1 MQNPAVDTLI
11 NGLVHANTQADML
24 RYAHALDRVLQW
36 NYYWIPNY
44 YPPGT
49 STVWWNRFGMPNVQA
64 SNDEAIESWW
74 EISTTPLTN
83 QQMTAERI
91 TPWQTRRAALMWA
104 YILRRL
110 LLIIPTLVIIL
121 LVNFV
126 IVQAAPGGPVEQAIA
141 HLQGIGG
148 ASVGG
153 GSSEAMSGS
162 SRASRGLDPQLI
174 KDIEKQYGFDKPAHE
189 RLWLMLK
196 SYAQLDF
203 GKSFF
208 RGATVTDLILEK
220 MPVTISLGLWATL
233 ITYLVSIPLGIRKAV
248 HHGSHF
254 DVWSSTAI
262 IIGYAMPAFLFAMFL
277 IVVFAGGTSLNWFP
291 VRGLVSDNFE
301 SLSTLGKI
309 ADYFWH
315 LVLPVTALVI
325 GGFATL
331 TILTKNSFLN
341 EITRQYVVT
350 ARAKGLSE
358 RRVLYGHVFRNAM
371 LLVVSGI
378 PQAFISVFFAGSLL
392 IEVIFS
398 LDGLGRMSY
407 EAAVSRDY
415 PVVFGSLFIFTLFG
429 LLIKLVGDLCY
440 TLVDPRIDFAARN
453 A

>member
-1 MQNPAVDTLI
+1 M
-11 NGLVHANTQADML
+11 
-24 RYAHALDRVLQW
+24 
-36 NYYWIPNY
+36 
-44 YPPGT
+44 
-49 STVWWNRFGMPNVQA
+49 F
-64 SNDEAIESWW
+64 
-74 EISTTPLTN
+74 
-83 QQMTAERI
+83 
-91 TPWQTRRAALMWA
+91 A
-104 YILRRL
+104 YIVRRL

-148 ASVGG
+148 GAVG
-153 GSSEAMSGS
+153 GSSGEGISSG
-162 SRASRGLDPQLI
+162 SRASRGLDPKLI
-174 KDIEKQYGFDKPAHE
+174 KDIEKQYGFDKPAPE

-196 SYAQLDF
+196 NYAQLDF
-203 GKSFF
+203 GNSFF
-208 RGATVTDLILEK
+208 RGATVVDLILEK

-248 HHGSHF
+248 RHGSSF

-262 IIGYAMPAFLFAMFL
+262 VIGYAMPAFLFAMFL

-291 VRGLVSDNFE
+291 VRGLVSENFE
-301 SLSTLGKI
+301 ELSTVGKI

-371 LLVVSGI
+371 LLVISGI

-429 LLIKLVGDLCY
+429 LLIKLIGDLCY

>member
-1 MQNPAVDTLI
+1 M
-11 NGLVHANTQADML
+11 
-24 RYAHALDRVLQW
+24 
-36 NYYWIPNY
+36 
-44 YPPGT
+44 
-49 STVWWNRFGMPNVQA
+49 F
-64 SNDEAIESWW
+64 
-74 EISTTPLTN
+74 
-83 QQMTAERI
+83 
-91 TPWQTRRAALMWA
+91 A
-104 YILRRL
+104 YIVRRL

-148 ASVGG
+148 GGIGTGG
-153 GSSEAMSGS
+153 GDGAAVG
-162 SRASRGLDPQLI
+162 SRASRGLDPKLI
-174 KDIEKQYGFDKPAHE
+174 QEIEKQYGFDKSAPE

-203 GKSFF
+203 GNSFF
-208 RGATVTDLILEK
+208 RGKSVIDLILEK

-248 HHGSHF
+248 RHGSSF

-262 IIGYAMPAFLFAMFL
+262 VIGYAMPAFLFAMFL

-291 VRGLVSDNFE
+291 VRGLVSENFDQ
-301 SLSTLGKI
+301 LSTVGKI

-315 LVLPVTALVI
+315 LVLPVSALVI

-371 LLVVSGI
+371 LLVISGI
-378 PQAFISVFFAGSLL
+378 PQAFIAVFFAGSLL

-429 LLIKLVGDLCY
+429 LLIKLIGDLCY

>member
-1 MQNPAVDTLI
+1 M
-11 NGLVHANTQADML
+11 
-24 RYAHALDRVLQW
+24 
-36 NYYWIPNY
+36 
-44 YPPGT
+44 
-49 STVWWNRFGMPNVQA
+49 F
-64 SNDEAIESWW
+64 
-74 EISTTPLTN
+74 
-83 QQMTAERI
+83 
-91 TPWQTRRAALMWA
+91 A
-104 YILRRL
+104 YIVRRL

-148 ASVGG
+148 GGVGG
-153 GSSEAMSGS
+153 SAGDGVSSG
-162 SRASRGLDPQLI
+162 SRASRGLDPKLI
-174 KDIEKQYGFDKPAHE
+174 KDIEKQYGFDKSAPE

-196 SYAQLDF
+196 NYAQLDF
-203 GKSFF
+203 GNSFF
-208 RGATVTDLILEK
+208 RGATVIDLILEK
-220 MPVTISLGLWATL
+220 LPVTLSLGLWATL

-248 HHGSHF
+248 RHGSSF

-262 IIGYAMPAFLFAMFL
+262 VIGYAMPAFLFAMFL
-277 IVVFAGGTSLNWFP
+277 IVVFAGGSTLNWFP
-291 VRGLVSDNFE
+291 VRGLVSENFE
-301 SLSTLGKI
+301 QLSTLGKI

-315 LVLPVTALVI
+315 LVLPVSALVI

-341 EITRQYVVT
+341 EIKRQYVVT

-358 RRVLYGHVFRNAM
+358 RRVLYCHVFRNAM
-371 LLVVSGI
+371 LLVISGI

-429 LLIKLVGDLCY
+429 LLIKLIGDLCY

>member
-1 MQNPAVDTLI
+1 MFT
-11 NGLVHANTQADML
+11 
-24 RYAHALDRVLQW
+24 
-36 NYYWIPNY
+36 
-44 YPPGT
+44 
-49 STVWWNRFGMPNVQA
+49 
-64 SNDEAIESWW
+64 
-74 EISTTPLTN
+74 
-83 QQMTAERI
+83 
-91 TPWQTRRAALMWA
+91 
-104 YILRRL
+104 YIVRRL

-148 ASVGG
+148 SGAVG
-153 GSSEAMSGS
+153 GSSGDSVSSG
-162 SRASRGLDPQLI
+162 SRASRGLDPKLI
-174 KDIEKQYGFDKPAHE
+174 KDIEKQYGFDKPAPE

-203 GKSFF
+203 GNSFF
-208 RGATVTDLILEK
+208 RGKTVIDLILEK

-248 HHGSHF
+248 RHGSSF

-262 IIGYAMPAFLFAMFL
+262 VIGYAMPAFLFAMFL

-291 VRGLVSDNFE
+291 VRGLVSENFE
-301 SLSTLGKI
+301 ELSTVGKI

-315 LVLPVTALVI
+315 LVLPVTSLVI

-371 LLVVSGI
+371 LLVISGI
-378 PQAFISVFFAGSLL
+378 PQAFIAVFFAGSLL

-429 LLIKLVGDLCY
+429 LLIKLIGDLCY

>member
-1 MQNPAVDTLI
+1 M
-11 NGLVHANTQADML
+11 
-24 RYAHALDRVLQW
+24 
-36 NYYWIPNY
+36 
-44 YPPGT
+44 
-49 STVWWNRFGMPNVQA
+49 F
-64 SNDEAIESWW
+64 
-74 EISTTPLTN
+74 
-83 QQMTAERI
+83 
-91 TPWQTRRAALMWA
+91 A
-104 YILRRL
+104 YIVRRL

-148 ASVGG
+148 GGVGG
-153 GSSEAMSGS
+153 GSGEGLGSG
-162 SRASRGLDPQLI
+162 SRASRGLDPKLI
-174 KDIEKQYGFDKPAHE
+174 KDIEKQYGFDKPAPE

-203 GKSFF
+203 GNSFF
-208 RGATVTDLILEK
+208 RGKTVIDLILEK

-248 HHGSHF
+248 RHGSSF

-262 IIGYAMPAFLFAMFL
+262 VIGYAMPAFLFAMFL

-291 VRGLVSDNFE
+291 VRGLVSENFE
-301 SLSTLGKI
+301 ELSTVGKI

-315 LVLPVTALVI
+315 LILPVTSLVI

-371 LLVVSGI
+371 LLVISGI

-429 LLIKLVGDLCY
+429 LLIKLIGDLCY

>member
-1 MQNPAVDTLI
+1 
-11 NGLVHANTQADML
+11 
-24 RYAHALDRVLQW
+24 
-36 NYYWIPNY
+36 
-44 YPPGT
+44 
-49 STVWWNRFGMPNVQA
+49 MP
-64 SNDEAIESWW
+64 
-74 EISTTPLTN
+74 
-83 QQMTAERI
+83 
-91 TPWQTRRAALMWA
+91 A

-110 LLIIPTLVIIL
+110 LLIIPTLLIIL

-141 HLQGIGG
+141 RLQGIGG
-148 ASVGG
+148 GAVGG
-153 GSSEAMSGS
+153 SADAMSSSG
-162 SRASRGLDPQLI
+162 SRASRGLDPKLI
-174 KDIEKQYGFDKPAHE
+174 QDIEKQYGFDKPAHE
-189 RLWLMLK
+189 RLWLMLN
-196 SYAQLDF
+196 SYARLDF

-254 DVWSSTAI
+254 DIWSSTAI

-277 IVVFAGGTSLNWFP
+277 IVLFAGGTSLNWFP

-301 SLSTLGKI
+301 QLSTLGKV

-315 LVLPVTALVI
+315 LVLPVSSLVI

-429 LLIKLVGDLCY
+429 LLIKLIGDLCY

>member
-1 MQNPAVDTLI
+1 M
-11 NGLVHANTQADML
+11 
-24 RYAHALDRVLQW
+24 
-36 NYYWIPNY
+36 
-44 YPPGT
+44 
-49 STVWWNRFGMPNVQA
+49 F
-64 SNDEAIESWW
+64 
-74 EISTTPLTN
+74 
-83 QQMTAERI
+83 
-91 TPWQTRRAALMWA
+91 A
-104 YILRRL
+104 YIVRRL

-148 ASVGG
+148 GAVG
-153 GSSEAMSGS
+153 GSSGDSISSG
-162 SRASRGLDPQLI
+162 SRASRGLDPKLI
-174 KDIEKQYGFDKPAHE
+174 KDIEKQYGFDKPAPE

-196 SYAQLDF
+196 NYARLDF
-203 GKSFF
+203 GNSFF
-208 RGATVTDLILEK
+208 RGSTVIDLILEK
-220 MPVTISLGLWATL
+220 MPVTLSLGLWATL

-248 HHGSHF
+248 RHGSSF

-262 IIGYAMPAFLFAMFL
+262 VIGYAMPAFLFAMFL

-291 VRGLVSDNFE
+291 VRGLVSENFAQ
-301 SLSTLGKI
+301 LSPIGKI

-371 LLVVSGI
+371 LLVISGI

-429 LLIKLVGDLCY
+429 LLIKLIGDLCY

>member
-1 MQNPAVDTLI
+1 
-11 NGLVHANTQADML
+11 ML
-24 RYAHALDRVLQW
+24 GYFV
-36 NYYWIPNY
+36 
-44 YPPGT
+44 
-49 STVWWNRFGMPNVQA
+49 
-64 SNDEAIESWW
+64 
-74 EISTTPLTN
+74 
-83 QQMTAERI
+83 
-91 TPWQTRRAALMWA
+91 
-104 YILRRL
+104 RRL
-110 LLIIPTLVIIL
+110 LLIIPTLLCIL
-121 LVNFV
+121 LVNFF

-141 HLQGIGG
+141 RLQGIGG
-148 ASVGG
+148 ASSSVGAAPAETT
-153 GSSEAMSGS
+153 SATP
-162 SRASRGLDPQLI
+162 SRASRGLDPKLI
-174 KDIEKQYGFDKPAHE
+174 KEIEHQYGFDKPLHE

-203 GKSFF
+203 GNSFF
-208 RGATVTDLILEK
+208 RGATVTDLILQK
-220 MPVTISLGLWATL
+220 MPVSISLGLWATL

-248 HHGSHF
+248 RHGSHF
-254 DVWSSTAI
+254 DIWSSTAI
-262 IIGYAMPAFLFAMFL
+262 IIGYAMPAFLFAML
-277 IVVFAGGTSLNWFP
+277 LVVLFAGGTSLNWFP
-291 VRGLVSDNFE
+291 VRGLVSENFE
-301 SLSTLGKI
+301 QLTTVGKI

-315 LVLPVTALVI
+315 LVLPVSSLVI

-371 LLVVSGI
+371 LLVVAGI

-429 LLIKLVGDLCY
+429 LLIKLAGDICY
-440 TLVDPRIDFAARN
+440 TFVDPRIDFSARN

>member
-1 MQNPAVDTLI
+1 M
-11 NGLVHANTQADML
+11 
-24 RYAHALDRVLQW
+24 
-36 NYYWIPNY
+36 
-44 YPPGT
+44 
-49 STVWWNRFGMPNVQA
+49 F
-64 SNDEAIESWW
+64 
-74 EISTTPLTN
+74 
-83 QQMTAERI
+83 
-91 TPWQTRRAALMWA
+91 A
-104 YILRRL
+104 YIVRRL

-148 ASVGG
+148 GGVGG
-153 GSSEAMSGS
+153 SAGDGVSSG
-162 SRASRGLDPQLI
+162 SRASRGLDPKLI
-174 KDIEKQYGFDKPAHE
+174 KDIEKQYGFDKSAPE

-196 SYAQLDF
+196 NYAQLDF
-203 GKSFF
+203 GNSFF
-208 RGATVTDLILEK
+208 RGATVIDLILEK
-220 MPVTISLGLWATL
+220 MPVTLSLGLWATL

-248 HHGSHF
+248 RHGSSF

-262 IIGYAMPAFLFAMFL
+262 VIGYAMPAFLFAMFL
-277 IVVFAGGTSLNWFP
+277 IVVFAGGTTLNWFP
-291 VRGLVSDNFE
+291 VRGLVSENFAE
-301 SLSTLGKI
+301 LSTVGKI

-371 LLVVSGI
+371 LLVISGI

-429 LLIKLVGDLCY
+429 LLIKLIGDLCY

>member
-1 MQNPAVDTLI
+1 
-11 NGLVHANTQADML
+11 ML
-24 RYAHALDRVLQW
+24 
-36 NYYWIPNY
+36 
-44 YPPGT
+44 
-49 STVWWNRFGMPNVQA
+49 
-64 SNDEAIESWW
+64 
-74 EISTTPLTN
+74 
-83 QQMTAERI
+83 
-91 TPWQTRRAALMWA
+91 A
-104 YILRRL
+104 YTLRRL
-110 LLIIPTLVIIL
+110 LLIIPTLLMIL

-141 HLQGIGG
+141 RLQGIGAAG
-148 ASVGG
+148 AGVLGG
-153 GSSEAMSGS
+153 GGDAVQSA
-162 SRASRGLDPQLI
+162 SRASRGLDP
-174 KDIEKQYGFDKPAHE
+174 KMIEAIERQYGFDKPAPE
-189 RLWLMLK
+189 RFWLMLK
-196 SYAQLDF
+196 HYASLDF

-208 RGATVTDLILEK
+208 RGAQVTDLILDK

-233 ITYLVSIPLGIRKAV
+233 ITYLVSIPLGIRKATR
-248 HHGSHF
+248 HGSRF

-262 IIGYAMPAFLFAMFL
+262 VIGYAMPAFLFAMLL
-277 IVVFAGGTSLNWFP
+277 IVAFAGGTSLNWFP
-291 VRGLVSDNFE
+291 VRGLVSDNFDQ
-301 SLSTLGKI
+301 LSTLGKV

-315 LVLPVTALVI
+315 LVLPVTSLVI

-429 LLIKLVGDLCY
+429 LLIKIVGDLCY

>member
-1 MQNPAVDTLI
+1 M
-11 NGLVHANTQADML
+11 
-24 RYAHALDRVLQW
+24 
-36 NYYWIPNY
+36 
-44 YPPGT
+44 
-49 STVWWNRFGMPNVQA
+49 F
-64 SNDEAIESWW
+64 
-74 EISTTPLTN
+74 
-83 QQMTAERI
+83 
-91 TPWQTRRAALMWA
+91 A
-104 YILRRL
+104 YIVRRL

-148 ASVGG
+148 GGVGG
-153 GSSEAMSGS
+153 GSGEGLSSG
-162 SRASRGLDPQLI
+162 SRASRGLDPKLI
-174 KDIEKQYGFDKPAHE
+174 KDIEKQYGFDKPAPE

-203 GKSFF
+203 GNSFF
-208 RGATVTDLILEK
+208 RGKTVIDLILEK

-248 HHGSHF
+248 RHGSSF

-262 IIGYAMPAFLFAMFL
+262 VIGYAMPAFLFAMFL

-291 VRGLVSDNFE
+291 VRGLVSENFE
-301 SLSTLGKI
+301 ELSTVGKI

-315 LVLPVTALVI
+315 LVLPVTSLVI

-371 LLVVSGI
+371 LLVISGI

-429 LLIKLVGDLCY
+429 LLIKLIGDLCY

>member
-1 MQNPAVDTLI
+1 
-11 NGLVHANTQADML
+11 
-24 RYAHALDRVLQW
+24 
-36 NYYWIPNY
+36 
-44 YPPGT
+44 
-49 STVWWNRFGMPNVQA
+49 
-64 SNDEAIESWW
+64 
-74 EISTTPLTN
+74 
-83 QQMTAERI
+83 
-91 TPWQTRRAALMWA
+91 
-104 YILRRL
+104 
-110 LLIIPTLVIIL
+110 LVIIL

-148 ASVGG
+148 GAVG
-153 GSSEAMSGS
+153 GSSGDGVSSG
-162 SRASRGLDPQLI
+162 SRASRGLDPKLI
-174 KDIEKQYGFDKPAHE
+174 KDIEKQYGFDKPAPE

-203 GKSFF
+203 GNSFF
-208 RGATVTDLILEK
+208 RGATVIDLILEK

-248 HHGSHF
+248 RHGSSF

-262 IIGYAMPAFLFAMFL
+262 VIGYAMPAFLFAMFL

-291 VRGLVSDNFE
+291 VRGLVSENFAE
-301 SLSTLGKI
+301 LSTVGKI

-315 LVLPVTALVI
+315 LVLPVSALVI

-371 LLVVSGI
+371 LLVISGI

-429 LLIKLVGDLCY
+429 LLIKLIGDLCY

>member
-1 MQNPAVDTLI
+1 
-11 NGLVHANTQADML
+11 ML
-24 RYAHALDRVLQW
+24 
-36 NYYWIPNY
+36 
-44 YPPGT
+44 
-49 STVWWNRFGMPNVQA
+49 
-64 SNDEAIESWW
+64 
-74 EISTTPLTN
+74 
-83 QQMTAERI
+83 
-91 TPWQTRRAALMWA
+91 A
-104 YILRRL
+104 YTLRRL
-110 LLIIPTLVIIL
+110 LLIIPTLLMIL

-141 HLQGIGG
+141 RLQGIGTAGG
-148 ASVGG
+148 AGALGG
-153 GSSEAMSGS
+153 GGDALQSA
-162 SRASRGLDPQLI
+162 SRASRGLDP
-174 KDIEKQYGFDKPAHE
+174 KMIEAIERQYGFDKPAPE
-189 RLWLMLK
+189 RFWLMLK
-196 SYAQLDF
+196 HYASLDF

-208 RGATVTDLILEK
+208 RGAQVTDLILDK

-233 ITYLVSIPLGIRKAV
+233 ITYLVSIPLGIRKATR
-248 HHGSHF
+248 HGSRF

-262 IIGYAMPAFLFAMFL
+262 VIGYAMPAFLFAMLL
-277 IVVFAGGTSLNWFP
+277 IVAFAGGTSLNWFP
-291 VRGLVSDNFE
+291 VRGLVSDNFDQ
-301 SLSTLGKI
+301 LSTLGKV

-315 LVLPVTALVI
+315 LVLPVTSLVI

-429 LLIKLVGDLCY
+429 LLIKIVGDLCY